1 MGTIGS
7 ASSHTHT
14 STPCTRPAMTALTST
29 LAVAAGPKIPA
40 DAPRP
45 DDDEAS
51 LPKRIPKTPLSN
63 STEQLQDMVLDN
75 NTSARSTK
83 GQRERESPGKTP
95 KSGTPKDKDMS
106 EPHEQQQ
113 KKATKSPAVPAPA
126 AVMTQSSPENEINK
140 SQAKDESKSALKTM
154 DSPVV
159 VVEEEAAGKEEE
171 KEISTFKLATAQREQ
186 HDVVTKKERT
196 NRREVMDKNALLPL
210 TGDEWRSQP
219 AQQPPIQAQ
228 QRKQEQK
235 QLKKQESAAP
245 EQAFPVVMERGITKQ
260 AQQQQQQQR
269 KQKQEGNKMTVPMN
283 APSAAVVVRQ
293 PWEATKQQRQKR
305 KNQKKQE
312 FATPEEAPSL
322 ATEGGPSK
330 QAQPQQPNARVQQLQ
345 QQQQHQGLQQRDKGV
360 IESRQALL
368 PTGEWRPPL
377 QQQQPQ
383 QQENEFISVLC
394 TGSPAGQQQRQPS
407 DSKGQQRLKNQQRQ
421 QQQDQQQQ
429 RQGKEQQKELPFAP
443 APLTP
448 SLPRNFIPGPAIA
461 LAHPPSTSSIEHIR
475 RHLAAL
481 ARSGTVV
488 MESLPVPL
496 ALAEWTGTHAHE
508 LKHILTQT
516 MEKSNALSII
526 LEEMVK
532 GEGGQEGGKKV
543 SGSKSGQVLLITA
556 MSTEEAYTAKT
567 LLELHLKNQQ
577 QLLRTER
584 RLQQVQNDI
593 MVVEKEVAAGLRIE
607 FGIRKELGG
616 IVVGKKGE
624 RVNRVLAETGVSSI
638 NVGDDG
644 MIRVVGP
651 TVAAVMKAREMLELV
666 QEGIQVP
673 LEAVAWLSRPMLE
686 GLKQKSGCVVLRT
699 ENVALLVQQ
708 QRQHSSQQQ
717 YCSQHHHHQQQ
728 QQQQQQEQQAS
739 VSRNVTVVRMVGTH
753 KQVENARLLI
763 NTQIEYGG
771 RHQAM
776 RSSEEQMLGVLNHAE
791 ASYSYNSGSRR
802 FLLKQQ
808 ELRSQQQPW
817 PPIDGFPHVGGSTG
831 GSSARRGGGGDKRVK
846 NQGVRPQQQQQ
857 QQLQALSAFEAA
869 SVQDSRS
876 DDKHPKTSRN
886 IGRGNAA
893 RSGRKNG
900 GASGDDVAT
909 TAMAPPPPARSRDRS
924 NTDKRTL

>member
-1 MGTIGS
+1 
-7 ASSHTHT
+7 
-14 STPCTRPAMTALTST
+14 
-29 LAVAAGPKIPA
+29 
-40 DAPRP
+40 
-45 DDDEAS
+45 
-51 LPKRIPKTPLSN
+51 
-63 STEQLQDMVLDN
+63 MVLDN
-75 NTSARSTK
+75 NTSAKSTK
-83 GQRERESPGKTP
+83 GQRERESPGKPP
-95 KSGTPKDKDMS
+95 KYGTPKDKDMS

-126 AVMTQSSPENEINK
+126 AVMAHSSPENEINK
-140 SQAKDESKSALKTM
+140 SQAKDESKSTLKTM

-196 NRREVMDKNALLPL
+196 KRREVMDKNALLPL
-210 TGDEWRSQP
+210 TEDEWRSQP

-235 QLKKQESAAP
+235 QLKKQESAVP
-245 EQAFPVVMERGITKQ
+245 EQAFPVVMEKGITKQ
-260 AQQQQQQQR
+260 AQQQQQR

-283 APSAAVVVRQ
+283 APSAAVIMRQ

-345 QQQQHQGLQQRDKGV
+345 ECDRRNSNSSNFRRCLHLKQRASRTAGVTTSTQRHPGTWAVATLPAAAGKMAAPAAMMLQPLQWHRRRLQEAGTGATLTNQPNARVQQLQQQQQHQGLQQRDKGV

-368 PTGEWRPPL
+368 PTGEWRPPP

-383 QQENEFISVLC
+383 QQENEFISVQC

-407 DSKGQQRLKNQQRQ
+407 DAKGQQRLKNQQRQ

-429 RQGKEQQKELPFAP
+429 RQGKEQQKQLPSAP

-567 LLELHLKNQQ
+567 LLKLHLKNQQ

-717 YCSQHHHHQQQ
+717 YCSQLHKQQQ
-728 QQQQQQEQQAS
+728 QQQQQQQQHCF
-739 VSRNVTVVRMVGTH
+739 VVGH
-753 KQVENARLLI
+753 YHHL
-763 NTQIEYGG
+763 
-771 RHQAM
+771 H
-776 RSSEEQMLGVLNHAE
+776 NHA
-791 ASYSYNSGSRR
+791 AAAAAAA
-802 FLLKQQ
+802 
-808 ELRSQQQPW
+808 
-817 PPIDGFPHVGGSTG
+817 GFGKSKCD
-831 GSSARRGGGGDKRVK
+831 RGADCRH
-846 NQGVRPQQQQQ
+846 
-857 QQLQALSAFEAA
+857 A
-869 SVQDSRS
+869 
-876 DDKHPKTSRN
+876 
-886 IGRGNAA
+886 
-893 RSGRKNG
+893 
-900 GASGDDVAT
+900 
-909 TAMAPPPPARSRDRS
+909 
-924 NTDKRTL
+924 